1 MSNPLA
7 NIETPVLV
15 ARTAVL
21 TEVEKTFKAHRT
33 AHRAELAARMGPG
46 SKITAFDPADDT
58 LTLGTASMSNPDPVA
73 YITDKDAFEAW
84 CRVTF
89 PDPLETWT
97 EIDAT
102 DAEVIEVL
110 RKHAP
115 HLVIVHNS
123 IKSTVIERGLD
134 RAAKQDVP
142 GTKRTKGKSTLTV
155 TPAEHARAVVQ
166 AMVAQSPVLRELE
179 A

>member
-7 NIETPVLV
+7 NLSDEELAARATVLAAFEGYV
-15 ARTAVL
+15 
-21 TEVEKTFKAHRT
+21 KTQRT
-33 AHRAELAARMGPG
+33 AHRAELTARMGPG
-46 SKITAFDPADDT
+46 SKITAFNPADDT
-58 LTLGTASMSNPDPVA
+58 LTLGTVNMSNPDPVA
-73 YITDKDAFEAW
+73 YITDKDEFEAW

-102 DAEVIEVL
+102 DAEVIAVL

-123 IKSTVIERGLD
+123 IKPTVIERGLD

-142 GTKRTKGKSTLTV
+142 GTKRTKGKPTLTV

>member
-1 MSNPLA
+1 
-7 NIETPVLV
+7 
-15 ARTAVL
+15 
-21 TEVEKTFKAHRT
+21 
-33 AHRAELAARMGPG
+33 
-46 SKITAFDPADDT
+46 
-58 LTLGTASMSNPDPVA
+58 MSNPDPVA
-73 YITDKDAFEAW
+73 YITDKDTFEAW

-102 DAEVIEVL
+102 NAEVIEVL

-142 GTKRTKGKSTLTV
+142 GTKRTKGKPTLTV
-155 TPAEHARAVVQ
+155 TPAAHARAVV
-166 AMVAQSPVLRELE
+166 ADMLAASPVLRELE